1 MAYSDFTLESVVPT
15 FQLEKVDI
23 AGLFSEIEPV
33 TPSEY
38 LTTGLAK
45 KAPLATAIGTEKARS
60 EMIVADVLVELL
72 EHLDRGISLFSGID
86 FSVDVENGLTG
97 VCDFLVSLSP
107 NQFYLEAPVIILV
120 EAKNTDVKLGLGQCV
135 AEMLAAQRF
144 NAEKGNDIPYIYGAS
159 TTGIDWVFLKLEEK
173 RLHIDMATY
182 QIAQCDKLLGNPRQH
197 GRTKSIRLRLIESLK
212 LPSSLL

>member
-15 FQLEKVDI
+15 FQLEKVDTV
-23 AGLFSEIEPV
+23 GLFSEIEPV
-33 TPSEY
+33 SPSEY
-38 LTTGLAK
+38 LTIGLAK
-45 KAPLATAIGTEKARS
+45 KAPLATTIGTEKARS
-60 EMIVADVLVELL
+60 EMIVADVLVDLL
-72 EHLDRGISLFSGID
+72 DHLDRNISLFSGID
-86 FSVDVENGLTG
+86 FNVDAESGLTG

-159 TTGIDWVFLKLEEK
+159 TTGIDWQFLKLAGK
-173 RLHIDMATY
+173 RLHIDMTTY
-182 QIAQCDKLLGNPRQH
+182 QLAQCDRVLG
-197 GRTKSIRLRLIESLK
+197 IL
-212 LPSSLL
+212 SSMVAQKA